1 MQLVHTCHART
12 ARPGWIKSPNPSRR
26 CLPYQPTDG
35 RKVSPPTCCT
45 QYAHAASP
53 HTDFPTGGRPQGM
66 RSGSATTGRRCARCR
81 WWPSRGLGAA
91 GARASTCAACGWCRR
106 AWAVRTRRPSFQVTT
121 SAIRLLGAECSC
133 SRLNLLQEVLRRGF
147 WNEFR
152 L

>member
-1 MQLVHTCHART
+1 MQLVRTCHAGT

-53 HTDFPTGGRPQGM
+53 HTGFPTGGRPQGM
-66 RSGSATTGRRCARCR
+66 RSGSTTTGRRCARCR
-81 WWPSRGLGAA
+81 WWPSRGLG
-91 GARASTCAACGWCRR
+91 CGRCPCFDLCCMWMVSPGLGR
-106 AWAVRTRRPSFQVTT
+106 RTRRPSFQVTT